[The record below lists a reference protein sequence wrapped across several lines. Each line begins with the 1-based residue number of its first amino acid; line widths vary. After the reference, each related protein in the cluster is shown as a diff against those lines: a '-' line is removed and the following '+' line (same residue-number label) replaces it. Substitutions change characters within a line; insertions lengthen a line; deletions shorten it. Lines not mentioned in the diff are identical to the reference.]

1 VVSVTSGVGIYLGS
15 GGSVTNEA
23 GASISATRGAI
34 SVQGGVLTLTNNGS
48 IQTTG
53 AYAAI
58 STDTGAIITNGT
70 AGHITSA
77 RTGISLSNTIGTIDN
92 KGTIVS
98 TATSSATAG
107 VAIYLGNGGLITNEA
122 GALIKAYRSAIPIA
136 KYGTATNN
144 TTIVNHGTIVGKEGI
159 YIGASGGTGA
169 NTIVDYGVIQ
179 GTNGIAISLGAVG
192 DRVVVGSAT
201 ATIIGALGN
210 FKPGDTID
218 LPFLTYDPA
227 GTATVTTSGTVT
239 NVLKVVES
247 SGTFII
253 NLDPSENFAGYT
265 FKLSN
270 DGSGKTLVSEQPA
283 CFCRGTLIGTERG
296 ELPIE
301 DLAVGDRVVTLSG
314 EPSRSSG
321 SADAPMTVGSLPAIA
336 TCCRSASKP
345 ARWPTA
351 CRRATCSCRPSMRW
365 SSMAC
370 SSPLA
375 FSSTAR
381 RSGRSRQSTA
391 SNTSISSS
399 MIMR

>member
-1 VVSVTSGVGIYLGS
+1 
-15 GGSVTNEA
+15 
-23 GASISATRGAI
+23 
-34 SVQGGVLTLTNNGS
+34 
-48 IQTTG
+48 
-53 AYAAI
+53 
-58 STDTGAIITNGT
+58 
-70 AGHITSA
+70 
-77 RTGISLSNTIGTIDN
+77 
-92 KGTIVS
+92 
-98 TATSSATAG
+98 
-107 VAIYLGNGGLITNEA
+107 
-122 GALIKAYRSAIPIA
+122 
-136 KYGTATNN
+136 
-144 TTIVNHGTIVGKEGI
+144 
-159 YIGASGGTGA
+159 
-169 NTIVDYGVIQ
+169 VIQ

-296 ELPIE
+296 ELP
-301 DLAVGDRVVTLSG
+301 
-314 EPSRSSG
+314 
-321 SADAPMTVGSLPAIA
+321 
-336 TCCRSASKP
+336 
-345 ARWPTA
+345 
-351 CRRATCSCRPSMRW
+351 SMRW
-365 SSMAC
+365 SSMGC
-370 SSPLA
+370 SFPLA

-391 SNTSISSS
+391 SNTSISNS